1 MNALVVYESTYGNT
15 EKIARAIGAALADH
29 GPTEVRPSTEAEVI
43 PPGTDLLV
51 VGGPTHAH
59 GMDKS
64 LKAYLDRLPAAAV
77 AGIAVAA
84 FDTRLGWPA
93 VLSGS
98 AARGIAK
105 QLGRKGGRRLV
116 EPGSFVVEG
125 GEGPLAEGELARAT
139 AWAEELAGA
148 AYGERSER

>member
-1 MNALVVYESTYGNT
+1 MNALVVYDSVYGNT
-15 EKIARAIGAALADH
+15 EQVARAIGAALAAH
-29 GPTEVRPSTEAEVI
+29 GPSEVRPVAQAEPI

-51 VGGPTHAH
+51 IGGPTHAH

-64 LKAYLDRLPAAAV
+64 LRTYLDRLPADAV
-77 AGIAVAA
+77 SGVAVAA
-84 FDTRLGWPA
+84 FDTRLGWPV

-105 QLGRKGGRRLV
+105 RLGRMGGRVLV
-116 EPGSFVVEG
+116 EPGSFVVKG

-139 AWAEELAGA
+139 RWAEELAA
-148 AYGERSER
+148 AAAREA